1 MKKVS
6 KPVIYIIAA
15 LSIALVV
22 MYLWRSS
29 LTEPVLTDYQPEFN
43 QCEKV
48 YVGKIPYVCNP
59 GELIYI
65 DAEVAEEFCT
75 DEVFVK
81 TEDHIYCVYNGVRP
95 DRTRTIKKFNT
106 RTTKK

>member
-1 MKKVS
+1 MNRSK
-6 KPVIYIIAA
+6 KPVIYILAA
-15 LSIALVV
+15 LSIALIV

-29 LTEPVLTDYQPEFN
+29 LADKKITDYEPEFN

-75 DEVFVK
+75 DEIFVK
-81 TEDHIYCVYNGVRP
+81 TEEHIYCVYNGERP
-95 DRTRTIKKFNT
+95 DRTKTIKKFNT
-106 RTTKK
+106 YKTKK